1 MATLAGN
8 IERILMLRRYHE
20 DRAKYL
26 LPRYLR
32 SFDVSFYVYFVILR
46 FMLYFQ

>member
-8 IERILMLRRYHE
+8 IERILMRRKYHD

-26 LPRYLR
+26 LPGYLR